1 MLHFGQYFSLRWH
14 SCFFFKGTDGDGVG
28 GGALAGI
35 PSGVKVMG
43 AHLQRK
49 FARGVQYNMKV
60 IIKGERNTGKST
72 LLYRLQGYK
81 FVSDYNQTEEIQ
93 VAVIHWTA
101 ATSATE
107 VVKVSLQYFDSL
119 VSSI

>member
-1 MLHFGQYFSLRWH
+1 MS
-14 SCFFFKGTDGDGVG
+14 S
-28 GGALAGI
+28 ALGSI

-60 IIKGERNTGKST
+60 IIKGERGTGKST

-81 FVSDYNQTEEIQ
+81 FVSEYSATDEIQ

-101 ATSATE
+101 ATSAE
-107 VVKVSLQYFDSL
+107 VVKVTAFFRVKIREFQVRLL
-119 VSSI
+119 G